1 MKPILRFPRQMLDG
15 WVAQLRSVFR
25 DDRSGQS
32 ATATNTVD
40 DRSAPVH
47 RIRCAE
53 IWGGIQNASLDA
65 CTGGIRASLFSSSCE
80 GGRGGDVYYF
90 SVCGHDVLTR
100 VALADVTGHGESV
113 SRVSQSLYDSLAA
126 RMNSRRGYKV
136 LSDLN
141 REAEKLGEQAIS
153 TATVIGFYRWTG
165 RLYFSYAGH
174 PPVLLY
180 RRRKRKWSPLELPE
194 TEGLANLPIGITDQS
209 RFDQGRMRLYRGD
222 RLLLYTDGVIEAPDP
237 GGSLFGVDRLI
248 EVLNQ
253 AADQTIAVV
262 KDTVL
267 TALREHTGGPLTH
280 DDVTVLAVEI
290 GR

>member
-1 MKPILRFPRQMLDG
+1 MSPPF
-15 WVAQLRSVFR
+15 V
-25 DDRSGQS
+25 S
-32 ATATNTVD
+32 ATRRLYGWLSRLIRPFRQRNGRADGPQRTHD
-40 DRSAPVH
+40 DSSTTVH

-53 IWGGIQNASLDA
+53 IWGGIHNTSLDA
-65 CTGGIRASLFSSSCE
+65 CTSGIQASLFSSSCH

-113 SRVSQSLYDSLAA
+113 SRVSQWLYDSLAA
-126 RMNSRRGYKV
+126 RMNSRRGHKV

-141 REAEKLGEQAIS
+141 RDAEKFGEQAIS
-153 TATVIGFYRWTG
+153 TAAVIGFYRWTG

-180 RRRKRKWSPLELPE
+180 RRRDRKWSLVELPE
-194 TEGLANLPIGITDQS
+194 TEGLANLPVGITDQS
-209 RFDQGRMRLYRGD
+209 RFDQGRMRVRRGD

-237 GGSLFGVDRLI
+237 AGRLFGIERLM

-253 AADQTIAVV
+253 AADESLAAL
-262 KDTVL
+262 KDSVL
-267 TALREHTGGPLTH
+267 AALRQHTGGPLTH

-290 GR
+290 GC